1 MGPLSGIRILEIAGI
16 GPGPFAAM
24 LLADMGADVIRI
36 DRPETPMF
44 ANQTELD
51 FLNRGKRSICIDLK
65 KEGAVALVE
74 KLVARADGFLE
85 GFRPGVL
92 EKYGLGPDDCLA
104 LNQKLVYGRMTGWGQ
119 EGPMANRAGHDI
131 NYIALAGA
139 LEPMGRAGEKPAIPL
154 NLVGDF
160 GGGGMLLAF
169 GMVCALLE
177 AKTSGKGQVVD
188 AAMVDGASLLMTS
201 LFSAYQ
207 TGYWGERGTNMI
219 DGGAPFYEVYETSD
233 GKYLAVGALESQFY
247 QVLVERLGLADS
259 LPNQYDMEQWPAM
272 KERFA
277 EVFATRTRDEWAE
290 LFADCDACVTPVLA
304 AGELKDHPH
313 HRARNSIVQRNGVW
327 QPRTAPR
334 FSRTDGGEP
343 GDAVAVGANSGEVLT
358 ELGYSEQD
366 QRELIA
372 NGVVSTAG

>member
-1 MGPLSGIRILEIAGI
+1 MGPLAGLRIIEVAGI

-36 DRPETPMF
+36 ERPGGSMF

-51 FLNRGKRSICIDLK
+51 FLNRGKRCICIDLK
-65 KEGAVALVE
+65 KEGGVALVQQ
-74 KLVARADGFLE
+74 LIASADGFIE

-92 EKYGLGPDDCLA
+92 EKYTLGPDDCLRA
-104 LNQKLVYGRMTGWGQ
+104 NPRLVYGRMTGFGQ
-119 EGPMANRAGHDI
+119 DGPLSNRAGHDI
-131 NYIALAGA
+131 NYIAIAGA
-139 LEPMGRAGEKPAIPL
+139 LHPMGRAGEKPAIPL

-177 AKTSGKGQVVD
+177 AKGSGKGQVVD

-201 LFSAYQ
+201 LFSAWQ

-219 DGGAPFYEVYETSD
+219 DGGAPFYEVYPTRD
-233 GKYLAVGALESQFY
+233 GGFMAVGALESQFY
-247 QVLVERLGLADS
+247 QVFVERLGLADE
-259 LPNQYDMEQWPAM
+259 LPNQYDMAQWPAM
-272 KERFA
+272 KERIA
-277 EVFATRTRDEWAE
+277 EAFLQHDRDHWEAH
-290 LFADCDACVTPVLA
+290 FADCDACVTPVLSMD
-304 AGELKDHPH
+304 EVKDHPH
-313 HRARNSIVQRNGVW
+313 NRARNSIVVKDGVW

-343 GDAVAVGANSGEVLT
+343 ASAVPSGHDTMAILA
-358 ELGYSEQD
+358 ELGVADEY
-366 QRELIA
+366 QRELLA
-372 NGVVSTAG
+372 NGVVMGE